1 MLRSRP
7 FDSYLTGGVG
17 LLTPFRTMSSLL
29 DRPNPLPESEEPR
42 FTATADL
49 RHDNRMGESR
59 LVVTDQTLYRFETTP
74 TGEELVGQYPL
85 AELSKPRIED
95 LVDATALIANHEGKS
110 VELIRATSKRSLM
123 VAGAEKRLSAL
134 LEGKPMP
141 ELEDQ
146 VRTCPKCGRPLP
158 ENSDVCEGCVNRG
171 KTLLRLFEYT
181 RPYRGRLI
189 WGTVL
194 TLGSTALELIPPY
207 ITLHLVD
214 DVLRGGNRENFVY
227 YILGMVVSQ
236 ALVMATRMARG
247 RNVAYLGMQITVAI
261 RHSLFEKFQELSL
274 GFYDKRNVGSIM
286 SRMTNDTGALYDV
299 LIDGIPVV
307 LNQLALLI
315 GIPIA
320 LLVINWQVGIWALLP
335 IPFILLAVRWFRR
348 RMHRVWSRV
357 HHQWSR
363 MSGTLNGIL
372 QGQRVVKAFHGESRE
387 VARFNRRISSLAQS
401 GYDAESSWATFF
413 PVVTFTM
420 AMSTIVVWYIGGGGV
435 LNGVMTLGELMAFL
449 AYVGR
454 LEGPLMML
462 QRIIDWSTRALTAAE
477 RVFEV
482 MDTPVEIQD
491 ASDAVPMPNVKG
503 GVKFVDVHFGYDK
516 AREVLHGIDLDVRPG
531 EMIGLVGHSGAGKS
545 TLINLLMRFYDPTQ
559 GRIELD
565 GVDLKKVNLEDFR
578 RQVGVV
584 LQENYLFPGSIK
596 DNISYGRPNA
606 TMEEVMEAAK
616 AANAHDFIV
625 NFPDGYD
632 TYVGERGQRLSGG
645 ERQRIA
651 IARAILH
658 NPKVLILDEATA
670 SVDTETERMIQEAL
684 ENLVEG
690 RTVFAIAHRLST
702 LRNADRLVVIDAGKV
717 AEIGTHDE
725 LLSKSDGIYK
735 KLVDMQMEVNKM
747 QSNFLVED

>member
-1 MLRSRP
+1 MA
-7 FDSYLTGGVG
+7 G
-17 LLTPFRTMSSLL
+17 LLQ
-29 DRPNPLPESEEPR
+29 RPDSFPEAEEPR
-42 FTATADL
+42 FTTDSDL
-49 RHDNRMGESR
+49 RHDNRVGDAR
-59 LVVTDQTLYRFETTP
+59 LIVTDQAAYRYEATP
-74 TGEELVGQYPL
+74 TGDELVARYEL
-85 AELSKPRIED
+85 ADLREPKIED
-95 LVDATALIANHEGKS
+95 LVDATSLVAQYQGGT
-110 VELIRATSKRSLM
+110 VELIRATSKRSLV
-123 VAGAEKRLSAL
+123 VAGAEKRLKAVL
-134 LEGKPMP
+134 AGEAMP
-141 ELEDQ
+141 ELEDAI
-146 VRTCPKCGRPLP
+146 RLCPKCGRPLP
-158 ENSDVCEGCVNRG
+158 EGTDVCEGCVNRG

-181 RPYRGRLI
+181 REHRARLI

-194 TLGSTALELIPPY
+194 TLGGTLAELVPPY
-207 ITLHLVD
+207 LTLHLVD
-214 DVLRGGNRENFVY
+214 DVLRNGRRELFLPL
-227 YILGMVVSQ
+227 IGGMVASQ
-236 ALVMATRMARG
+236 LAVMLVRMARG
-247 RNVAYLGMQITVAI
+247 RNVAYLGMEITVAI
-261 RHSLFEKFQELSL
+261 RHSLFQKLQSLSL
-274 GFYDKRNVGSIM
+274 SFYDKRNVGSIM
-286 SRMTNDTGALYDV
+286 SRMTNDTGQLYDV
-299 LIDGIPVV
+299 LVDGIPVV

-320 LLVINWQVGIWALLP
+320 LLVINWQVGIWALVPLP
-335 IPFILLAVRWFRR
+335 FVFLAVRWFRR
-348 RMHRVWSRV
+348 RMTRVWSRV

-363 MSGTLNGIL
+363 MSGALSGIL
-372 QGQRVVKAFHGESRE
+372 QGQRVVKAFYGESRE
-387 VARFNRRISSLAQS
+387 VNRFNRRISDLART
-401 GYDAESSWATFF
+401 GYEAEASWSTFF

-420 AMSTIVVWYIGGGGV
+420 ALSTIVVWYVGGLGV
-435 LNGVMTLGELMAFL
+435 LGSVMTLGELTAFL

-482 MDTPVEIQD
+482 MDTPVDIQD
-491 ASDAVPMPNVKG
+491 APDAVALPKIQG
-503 GVKFVDVHFGYDK
+503 AVKFVDVHFGYDR

-565 GVDLKKVNLEDFR
+565 GVDLRRVKLEDFR

-584 LQENYLFPGSIK
+584 LQESYLFPGTVR
-596 DNISYGRPNA
+596 DNIAYGRPEA
-606 TMEEVMEAAK
+606 TSEEIMAAAK

-702 LRNADRLVVIDAGKV
+702 LRNADRLVVIDQGKV
-717 AEIGTHDE
+717 AEMGTHEE
-725 LLSKSDGIYK
+725 LLAKEDGIYK
-735 KLVDMQMEVNKM
+735 KLVDMQMEVNRI
-747 QSNFLVED
+747 QQNFIAEE